1 MVMTDKI
8 YNSLSDIARNIY
20 EDINNYF
27 MFDLE
32 MPDNMLISF
41 IDSINRIRKKD
52 DKKILF
58 EYLKDNTDFLTDHC
72 KDIVSKLTEVTLLD
86 QKTA

>member
-1 MVMTDKI
+1 MVITDKI
-8 YNSLSDIARNIY
+8 YESLSDVARNLY
-20 EDINNYF
+20 EDINNYL

-32 MPDNMLISF
+32 IPENMLMSF

-58 EYLKDNTDFLTDHC
+58 EYLKENTSFLTEQC
-72 KDIVSKLTEVTLLD
+72 KEIVTKL
-86 QKTA
+86 A

>member
-1 MVMTDKI
+1 MVITDKI
-8 YNSLSDIARNIY
+8 YESLSDIARNIY

-32 MPDNMLISF
+32 IPENMLISF
-41 IDSINRIRKKD
+41 IDSINRIRRKD

-58 EYLKDNTDFLTDHC
+58 EYLKDNTGFLTDHC
-72 KDIVSKLTEVTLLD
+72 KEIVSKLTEVALVD

>member
-32 MPDNMLISF
+32 MPDNMLMSF

-58 EYLKDNTDFLTDHC
+58 EYLKDNTGFLTDHC
-72 KDIVSKLTEVTLLD
+72 KDIVSKLTEEALVD
-86 QKTA
+86 QKNA

>member
-1 MVMTDKI
+1 MVITDII
-8 YNSLSDIARNIY
+8 YESLSDIARNIY

-27 MFDLE
+27 IFDLE
-32 MPDNMLISF
+32 MPENMLMSF

-58 EYLKDNTDFLTDHC
+58 EYLKDNTSFLTEHC
-72 KDIVSKLTEVTLLD
+72 REIVAKFTEVTLVD
-86 QKTA
+86 KKTA

>member
-1 MVMTDKI
+1 MVITDTI
-8 YNSLSDIARNIY
+8 YESLSDMARNIY

-27 MFDLE
+27 IFDLE
-32 MPDNMLISF
+32 MPENMLMSF
-41 IDSINRIRKKD
+41 IDSINRIRRKD

-58 EYLKDNTDFLTDHC
+58 EYLKDNTGFLTDHC
-72 KDIVSKLTEVTLLD
+72 KDIVHKFTEVTLVD